1 MHGRAIC
8 DHLPIAEDL
17 GPRHRLS
24 RDTPQR
30 RDASGRAIQTAK
42 PRRASKAGL
51 GDISDAAP
59 RLGPARPQPGL
70 PFAFRAARQAAD
82 ADVAGP
88 TEVGLERGRRS
99 SARRRTSQ
107 RCPTHR
113 AWTAGEHQT
122 QGLILP
128 SDGLSQ
134 TSEAAALGRRGSRP
148 SCAALSAGI
157 GTFKTARM
165 VPGRNRVGDA
175 NVDKSTGH

>member
-128 SDGLSQ
+128 SDGQPNVRGRRARPPRISPILRC
-134 TSEAAALGRRGSRP
+134 ALGRDRHLQD
-148 SCAALSAGI
+148 CADGPREEPRRRR
-157 GTFKTARM
+157 KR
-165 VPGRNRVGDA
+165 
-175 NVDKSTGH
+175 